1 MKEKAGLPYDSAT
14 ESVRAT
20 SQVEVNYGSLGLDKA
35 GSALTSLLVAPKH
48 TYDSR
53 MTVPYHF
60 FAAKGCLRL
69 ESPRTIPLPKK
80 APNRIAFR
88 PPKADKCVALLSMK

>member
-14 ESVRAT
+14 ESVRVT
-20 SQVEVNYGSLGLDKA
+20 SQLEANYGSLGLDKA
-35 GSALTSLLVAPKH
+35 GSALASLLAAPRH

-53 MTVPYHF
+53 MTVRYRF
-60 FAAKGCLRL
+60 CREGLSQAGK
-69 ESPRTIPLPKK
+69 PRTIPLPKK

-88 PPKADKCVALLSMK
+88 PPKVDKSIALPSMR